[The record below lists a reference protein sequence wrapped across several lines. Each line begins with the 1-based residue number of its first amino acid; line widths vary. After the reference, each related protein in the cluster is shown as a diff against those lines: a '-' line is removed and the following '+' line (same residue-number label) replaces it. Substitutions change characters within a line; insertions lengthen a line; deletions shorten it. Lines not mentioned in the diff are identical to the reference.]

1 MRCDTISRMR
11 RSVLALL
18 SVAALA
24 GTAFANGRPAGT
36 STINFRQGSP
46 QHVIAGMTFGFLRS
60 DDGGVTWKWMCEKA
74 INYGGTFDPDY
85 AYTSSGA
92 IFATTFDGLQVNRDS
107 CSFASAPSGTTFV
120 SAVQLAP
127 NGDLYYAAADPND
140 GKIYKSTDDGMTFPT
155 MGSPGANNDWW
166 DSIVIAPSDSTRV
179 YLTGYHFIKRCSN
192 NGTMVCTTAADCGG
206 GANTCDSIKVQLLFK
221 SDNGGQ
227 TFTAMSQT
235 GLTMSNLSNI
245 DVVGVD
251 PALKDTVYLHISVE
265 NGTLGDGLYKS
276 TNGGQTWTKILT
288 TMDTFGQ
295 VFLARSNGD
304 LIVSTPT
311 QGSQKST
318 NGGATW
324 TPMTGAPHIN
334 CLTENPADHTVWA
347 CTHNFDSPG
356 IPMDGYGIMKTSDL
370 ATWTGV
376 LRYQDINGVV
386 QCDATTTQA
395 EQCVASYQGKPSVWC
410 CLEQQLGIT
419 DTSVDC
425 TGPASCDVVPDGA
438 SDGGTMTVH
447 PTKPGCCNTGESGSG
462 AALLALGTGA
472 LLWRRRRK

>member
-1 MRCDTISRMR
+1 MR

-18 SVAALA
+18 SLAALT
-24 GTAFANGRPAGT
+24 GTAAANGRPAGT

-46 QHVIAGMTFGFLRS
+46 DHVIAGMTFGFLRS

-85 AYTSSGA
+85 AYTASGA
-92 IFATTFDGLQVNRDS
+92 IFATTFDGLQVVRDS
-107 CSFASAPSGTTFV
+107 CSFTAAPPGNTFV
-120 SAVQLAP
+120 SAVQLGP

-140 GKIYKSTDDGMTFPT
+140 GKIYKSTDDGMTFPV

-166 DSIVIAPSDSTRV
+166 DSIVVAPSDPNRV
-179 YLTGYHFIKRCSN
+179 YLTGYHYIKRCSN
-192 NGTMVCTTAADCGG
+192 NATTVCVNAGDCGG
-206 GANTCDSIKVQLLFK
+206 APNTCDSIKVQLLFR

-227 TFTAMSQT
+227 TYTPMTQT
-235 GLTMSNLSNI
+235 GLTMSNLSTL

-251 PALKDTVYLHISVE
+251 SALKDTVYLHVSIE
-265 NGTLGDGLYKS
+265 NGTVGDSVYKS
-276 TNGGQTWTKILT
+276 TNGGASWTKIVT
-288 TMDTFGQ
+288 TTDTFGQ

-304 LIVSTPT
+304 LIVSTLT

-324 TPMTGAPHIN
+324 TPLVGAPHIN
-334 CLTENPADHTVWA
+334 CLVENPGDHTVWA

-356 IPMDGYGIMKTSDL
+356 ISMDGFGIMKSTDL

-386 QCDATTTQA
+386 ACDAATTQA
-395 EQCVASYQGKPSVWC
+395 TQCVGSYEGKPSVWC

-419 DTSVDC
+419 DTSVAC
-425 TGPASCDVVPDGA
+425 TGAASCDVVPDGGNDA
-438 SDGGTMTVH
+438 GNTNVH
-447 PTKPGCCNTGESGSG
+447 PPKQGCCNAGDSGSG
-462 AALLALGTGA
+462 AALLALGAGA
-472 LLWRRRRK
+472 LIWRRKKR

>member
-1 MRCDTISRMR
+1 MLVMR

-18 SVAALA
+18 GVAALA
-24 GTAFANGRPAGT
+24 GTAHANGRPAGT
-36 STINFRQGSP
+36 STINFRQGSA

-85 AYTSSGA
+85 AYTASGA
-92 IFATTFDGLQVNRDS
+92 IFATTFDGLQVMRDN
-107 CSFASAPSGTTFV
+107 CSFTAAPPGNTFV

-140 GKIYKSTDDGMTFPT
+140 GKIYKSTDDGMTFPV

-166 DSIVIAPSDSTRV
+166 DSIVIAPSDPTRV
-179 YLTGYHFIKRCSN
+179 YLTGYHYIKRCSN
-192 NGTMVCTTAADCGG
+192 NASMVCVNAGDCGG
-206 GANTCDSIKVQLLFK
+206 APNTCDSIKIQLLFR

-227 TFTAMSQT
+227 SFTAMSQA
-235 GLTMSNLSNI
+235 GLTMSNLSTLDI
-245 DVVGVD
+245 VGVD
-251 PALKDTVYLHISVE
+251 PAVPNTVYLHVSIE
-265 NGTLGDGLYKS
+265 NGTVGDSVYKS
-276 TNGGQTWTKILT
+276 TNGGNSWTKIVT
-288 TMDTFGQ
+288 TTDTFGQ

-304 LIVSTPT
+304 LIVSTLT

-318 NGGATW
+318 NGGSTW
-324 TPMTGAPHIN
+324 TPLTNAPHIN
-334 CLTENPADHTVWA
+334 CLVENPGDQTVWA

-356 IPMDGYGIMKTSDL
+356 ISMDGYGIMKTSDF

-386 QCDATTTQA
+386 ECDAATTQA
-395 EQCVASYQGKPSVWC
+395 AQCVGSYEGKPSVWC

-419 DTSVDC
+419 DTSVAC
-425 TGPASCDVVPDGA
+425 TGTASCDIVPDG
-438 SDGGTMTVH
+438 GTDAGNTNVH
-447 PTKPGCCNTGESGSG
+447 PPKQGCCNVGDTGSG

-472 LLWRRRRK
+472 LLWRKKRRR